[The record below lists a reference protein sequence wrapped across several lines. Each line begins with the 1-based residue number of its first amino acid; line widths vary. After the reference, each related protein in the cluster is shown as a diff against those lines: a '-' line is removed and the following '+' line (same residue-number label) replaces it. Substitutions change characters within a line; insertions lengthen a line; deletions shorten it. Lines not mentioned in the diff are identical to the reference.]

1 MTEWKPRLRGSFR
14 IALIL
19 VPLFPERVIVTRD
32 LDSHHYMRRLPAPAK
47 SRTGG
52 VSTQAEV
59 VERALGF
66 GVLSTVVLRRVFDRQ
81 RRFGRRRSP
90 SEMMVVTLYRMA
102 QVPAMTIGPGAR
114 RQIGAI
120 AQSLTPA
127 KGHVLLVV
135 DPGLAATAMTREVV
149 DSLEASGFAVEVW
162 SDIKSDPTIRQAD
175 AAAAA
180 ARRCGAVLVVALGGG
195 SALDLGKAVASIAG
209 ADAPAETYAL
219 NAAPLPAEGLR
230 TICVSTTSG
239 TGSETTR
246 IAILSRSDGAKLW
259 FWGEA
264 LRADHAVL
272 DPELT
277 LSLPPHL
284 TAATGLDALVHAIE
298 ASTNRNATRGND
310 LYALEAIRLVTA
322 HLETAVKAPSDI
334 VAREG
339 LQRAAALA
347 GIAIDNCGTAIAHS
361 IGHAMAS
368 LRPIHHGR
376 AVAVAM
382 LATAS
387 WVAADDP
394 EGRFAACARAMG
406 GAPTSHGFA
415 EAYRSLVGRAGL
427 RIGMREDFA
436 GIDARTLADQFVRPE
451 NVAMIQSTR
460 REPTATELMAI
471 AEDVLTLP
479 EL

>member
-1 MTEWKPRLRGSFR
+1 M
-14 IALIL
+14 
-19 VPLFPERVIVTRD
+19 
-32 LDSHHYMRRLPAPAK
+32 
-47 SRTGG
+47 
-52 VSTQAEV
+52 
-59 VERALGF
+59 
-66 GVLSTVVLRRVFDRQ
+66 
-81 RRFGRRRSP
+81 
-90 SEMMVVTLYRMA
+90 TLYRMA
-102 QVPAMTIGPGAR
+102 QVPAMTVGVGAR
-114 RQIGAI
+114 LQIGTVAN
-120 AQSLTPA
+120 ALVPD

-135 DPGLAATAMTREVV
+135 DPGLAAMAMTREVV
-149 DSLEASGFAVEVW
+149 DSLEVAGFAVEIW

-180 ARRCGAVLVVALGGG
+180 ARVCRAALVVALGGG
-195 SALDLGKAVASIAG
+195 SALDLGKAVAAIAG
-209 ADAPAETYAL
+209 SDAPAETYAL
-219 NAAPLPAEGLR
+219 GAAPLPESRLK
-230 TICVSTTSG
+230 TICVPTTSG

-246 IAILSRSDGAKLW
+246 IAILSRGDGAKLW

-264 LRADHAVL
+264 LRADHAIL

-277 LSLPPHL
+277 VSLPPHL

-298 ASTNRNATRGND
+298 ASTNRNANAGND
-310 LYALEAIRLVTA
+310 LYALEAIRLVAA
-322 HLETAVKAPSDI
+322 HLETAVNEPSNV

-347 GIAIDNCGTAIAHS
+347 GTAIDNCGTAIAHA

-387 WVAADDP
+387 WVSAEDP

-406 GAPTSHGFA
+406 GAPGRQGFA
-415 EAYRSLVGRAGL
+415 DAYHALVRRAGL

-436 GIDARTLADQFVRPE
+436 GIDAKTLADQFVRPE
-451 NVAMIQSTR
+451 NMAMIQSTH
-460 REPTATELMAI
+460 REPTVADLTAI
-471 AEDVLTLP
+471 AQEVLALP
-479 EL
+479 